1 MVLVV
6 AFLDEKRYSE
16 TEMGYLEEMLIRNG
30 LIYRAPDGSSS
41 YIEGSLLSNSLVVRN
56 SSGWV
61 THRIERACNGVDLV
75 VRNVSTGC
83 VEMRIAAS
91 IF

>member
-1 MVLVV
+1 
-6 AFLDEKRYSE
+6 
-16 TEMGYLEEMLIRNG
+16 MGKLEEMLLSNG
-30 LIYRAPDGSSS
+30 VIYRGPEGTA

-61 THRIERACNGVDLV
+61 THKIERACNGVDLI

-83 VEMRIAAS
+83 EEMRIPNAA
-91 IF
+91 